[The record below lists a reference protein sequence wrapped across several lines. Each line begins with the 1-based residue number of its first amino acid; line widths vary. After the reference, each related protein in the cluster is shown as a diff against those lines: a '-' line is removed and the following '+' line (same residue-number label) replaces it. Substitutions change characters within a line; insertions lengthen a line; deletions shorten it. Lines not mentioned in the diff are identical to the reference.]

1 MVLLSFGFSWKSNRI
16 YPLRLF
22 FTNQPLTPYLHSQ
35 NLLTLSLKKGFQ
47 DSDGT
52 HLYKRQNG
60 LWCNSLSRLSY
71 SNSKETEGESFWAFI
86 GYLTKSVK
94 FSESLRLL
102 TLYELTEKILMKGCC
117 TANMNVA
124 LEVVNWFM
132 ALAILT
138 GFGIEY
144 YRAHHSTMCL

>member
-71 SNSKETEGESFWAFI
+71 SNSKEERLKESHFELLLGTWQ
-86 GYLTKSVK
+86 
-94 FSESLRLL
+94 SLWSFLKVSDFDSLWVDRKNSHERLL
-102 TLYELTEKILMKGCC
+102 YSKYERCLGSCQLVYGPCHFDRF
-117 TANMNVA
+117 
-124 LEVVNWFM
+124 W
-132 ALAILT
+132 
-138 GFGIEY
+138 
-144 YRAHHSTMCL
+144 YRVL

>member
-35 NLLTLSLKKGFQ
+35 NLLTLCTLSLKKGFQ

-71 SNSKETEGESFWAFI
+71 SNSKEERLKESHFELLLGTWQSLWSFLKVS
-86 GYLTKSVK
+86 GSQLFMSWQKK
-94 FSESLRLL
+94 FSWKVVYTVQQIW
-102 TLYELTEKILMKGCC
+102 TLPWKLSIGLWPLPFWQ
-117 TANMNVA
+117 V
-124 LEVVNWFM
+124 LV
-132 ALAILT
+132 
-138 GFGIEY
+138 
-144 YRAHHSTMCL
+144 

>member
-1 MVLLSFGFSWKSNRI
+1 MVLL
-16 YPLRLF
+16 PLASSSAAEKVIEF
-22 FTNQPLTPYLHSQ
+22 IHKDQPLTPYLHFQ

-71 SNSKETEGESFWAFI
+71 SNSKETEAESHFELLLGTWQSLWSFLKVSGFWLFMSWQ
-86 GYLTKSVK
+86 KK
-94 FSESLRLL
+94 FSW
-102 TLYELTEKILMKGCC
+102 KVV
-117 TANMNVA
+117 ANMNVA

>member
-35 NLLTLSLKKGFQ
+35 NLLTLCTLSLKKGFQ

-102 TLYELTEKILMKGCC
+102 TLYELTEKILMKGCSKYERC
-117 TANMNVA
+117 LGSCQLVYGPCHFDRF
-124 LEVVNWFM
+124 W
-132 ALAILT
+132 
-138 GFGIEY
+138 
-144 YRAHHSTMCL
+144 YRVL